1 MSNSQFT
8 LTAQKVADYI
18 NRKNSFIKGLTPKD
32 AVNLPTPQVLYLLE
46 QKLGKRLHE
55 ALAPEKTISLALGDN
70 SAWLKTT
77 NMVGINVRTIKNF
90 WNIVKYALTLPAH
103 QNAIHLLPIWEPGVV
118 ASLYGMSSWVI
129 NDEFFSQELLK
140 ALPHL
145 NTTEKQL
152 KAVVNILHALG
163 KAVGMD
169 VIPHTDRFS
178 EQVLANPHLFEW
190 LCRKDTIVVD
200 HRNNLHEEVETLIFN
215 FLKYKKI
222 TNLPKN
228 KEDFFY
234 KLTEKERLAFLFGDA
249 NDIWSTWTRQQR
261 RIEIIDLLYQKGYE
275 TVPATMA
282 PPYRGLEV
290 DISETA
296 KVIDEKGRVWRDF
309 RITQPQPFSRVF
321 GPLARYKFYENKDDN
336 ENWEIDFE
344 KPLVAAWQ
352 YVAQHYGAM
361 QTKFNFDFMRG
372 DMAHVQQRPEGVPPQ
387 YDKKFYDILAFVKQ
401 HIAQKTP
408 HFASFAE
415 TFLAPPDEMAF
426 GNEIDHLEFAE
437 ADATL
442 GDLQSMVVGSPRFMA
457 EFRHY
462 LDIATT
468 RQFTPCFTMMT
479 ADKDDPRFDEFYW
492 KGNEAR
498 YFIGTFLTD
507 LLSYMALGFECRNTH
522 IVPAPNEHYTK
533 LYVFL
538 EKKGNPKAVEGDYIF
553 GKNDVLFNR
562 LEAIKVKADEILPNL
577 KNATTQ
583 WLLPPDP
590 TGYFKVI
597 AWTQAK
603 NPKYVFV
610 VNLDV
615 EKNIHNVK
623 IPLRIIAANTPP
635 QYPSFLAD
643 IFSTYENHL
652 TKKCDFNGKNFDI
665 GSLAAGEGKI
675 FEIGMSE

>member
-1 MSNSQFT
+1 MHYSQFT
-8 LTAQKVADYI
+8 LTAQKVADYV
-18 NRKNSFIKGLTPKD
+18 NGKHSFVKGLTPQD
-32 AVNLPTPQVLYLLE
+32 AISLPTPQVLYLLE
-46 QKLGKRLHE
+46 QRLGKQLHE
-55 ALAPEKTISLALGDN
+55 TLSHEKKVSLSLGDN
-70 SAWLKTT
+70 PTWLKTT

-103 QNAIHLLPIWEPGVV
+103 QNSIHLLPIWEPGVV

-129 NDEFFSQELLK
+129 NEEFFSQELFK

-152 KAVVNILHALG
+152 KVVVNILHALG

-190 LCRKDTIVVD
+190 LCRKDTVIVD
-200 HRNNLHEEVETLIFN
+200 HHENLHETVETLIFN
-215 FLKYKKI
+215 YLRYKKI
-222 TNLPKN
+222 NNLPKT
-228 KEDFFY
+228 KEEFFY
-234 KLTEKERLAFLFGDA
+234 QLTEKEKLTFLFGDV

-261 RIEIIDLLYQKGYE
+261 RIEIIDLLYQKGFE

-282 PPYRGLEV
+282 PPYRGLMV
-290 DISETA
+290 DISENA
-296 KVIDEKGRVWRDF
+296 KVIDDKGRVWRDF

-321 GPLARYKFYENKDDN
+321 GPLARYKFYQNKDDN
-336 ENWEIDFE
+336 ENWEIDFT
-344 KPLVAAWQ
+344 KPMLKTWE
-352 YVAQHYGAM
+352 YVAEHYEKV
-361 QTKFNFDFMRG
+361 QTQFNFDFMRG

-387 YDKKFYDILAFVKQ
+387 YDTKFYDILAYVKQ

-426 GNEIDHLEFAE
+426 GNEIDHLEFSE

-457 EFRHY
+457 EFRRY

-468 RQFTPCFTMMT
+468 RQVSPCFTMMT

-507 LLSYMALGFECRNTH
+507 MLSYMALGFECRDTH
-522 IVPAPNEHYTK
+522 LTPAPNEHYTK

-538 EKKGNPKAVEGDYIF
+538 EKKGNPKAVHGNYIF
-553 GKNDVLFNR
+553 GKNNLLFNR
-562 LEAIKVKADEILPNL
+562 LEAIKEKADEILP
-577 KNATTQ
+577 KIKTAKTQ

-590 TGYFKVI
+590 TGYFKII
-597 AWTQAK
+597 AWTQSE
-603 NPKYVFV
+603 NPQYVFV

-615 EKNIHNVK
+615 AQAVSRVK
-623 IPLRIIAANTPP
+623 IPLGNLGKKLTP
-635 QYPSFLAD
+635 QYVPFLLST
-643 IFSTYENHL
+643 FSTLGDFSAE
-652 TKKCDFNGKNFDI
+652 KIIFNGKNFDI
-665 GSLAAGEGKI
+665 GDMQAGEAKI
-675 FEIGMSE
+675 FEI

>member
-1 MSNSQFT
+1 MTNSQFT
-8 LTAQKVADYI
+8 LTAQKVADYVSQ
-18 NRKNSFIKGLTPKD
+18 KNSFVKGLTPHD
-32 AVNLPTPQVLYLLE
+32 AIHLPTPQVLYLLE
-46 QKLGKRLHE
+46 QKLGKRFHE
-55 ALAPEKTISLALGDN
+55 ALSHEKKVSLTLGNDPT
-70 SAWLKTT
+70 WLKTV

-90 WNIVKYALTLPAH
+90 WNIIKYALTLPVH
-103 QNAIHLLPIWEPGVV
+103 QNSIHLLPIWEPGVV

-129 NDEFFSQELLK
+129 NDEFFSHELFK

-152 KAVVNILHALG
+152 KVVVNLLHALG
-163 KAVGMD
+163 KTVGMD

-178 EQVLANPHLFEW
+178 EQVLANPCLFEW
-190 LCRKDTIVVD
+190 LCRKDTIIVD

-215 FLKYKKI
+215 FLKHKKI
-222 TNLPKN
+222 TNLPKT
-228 KEDFFY
+228 KEAFFY
-234 KLTEKERLAFLFGDA
+234 KLTEKERLIFLFGDA

-261 RIEIIDLLYQKGYE
+261 RIEIIDLLYQKGFE
-275 TVPATMA
+275 TIPATMA
-282 PPYRGLEV
+282 PPYRGLAV
-290 DISETA
+290 DMSETA
-296 KVIDEKGRVWRDF
+296 KVTDEKGRIWRDF

-321 GPLARYKFYENKDDN
+321 GPLARYKFYENKDNN

-344 KPLVAAWQ
+344 KPFEAAWQ
-352 YVAQHYGAM
+352 YVAEHYGAV
-361 QTKFNFDFMRG
+361 QSRFNFDFMRG

-387 YDKKFYDILAFVKQ
+387 YDKIFYDILAFVKQ
-401 HIAQKTP
+401 QIATKTP

-457 EFRHY
+457 EFRRY
-462 LDIATT
+462 LDIAAT

-507 LLSYMALGFECRNTH
+507 MLSYMALGFECRDTH
-522 IVPAPNEHYTK
+522 LVPAPNEYYTK

-538 EKKGNPKAVEGDYIF
+538 EKKGNPKAVESDYIF
-553 GKNDVLFNR
+553 GKNNLLFNR
-562 LEAIKVKADEILPNL
+562 LEAIKEKADTILPSL
-577 KNATTQ
+577 KTAKTQ

-597 AWTQAK
+597 AWTQAE

-610 VNLDV
+610 ANLNLEADV
-615 EKNIHNVK
+615 HNIK
-623 IPLRIIAANTPP
+623 IPFSIFSKNSPP
-635 QYPSFLAD
+635 QYPLFLSP
-643 IFSTYENHL
+643 IFSTYGTFAAE
-652 TKKCDFNGKNFDI
+652 KISFNGKNFDI
-665 GSLAAGEGKI
+665 GSMEAGEGKI
-675 FEIGMSE
+675 FQI

>member
-1 MSNSQFT
+1 MNYSQFT
-8 LTAQKVADYI
+8 LTAQKVADYV
-18 NRKNSFIKGLTPKD
+18 NGKHSFVKGLTPQD
-32 AVNLPTPQVLYLLE
+32 AINLPTPQVLYLLE
-46 QKLGKRLHE
+46 QRLGKQFHE
-55 ALAPEKTISLALGDN
+55 TLSHEKKVSLSLGDN
-70 SAWLKTT
+70 PTWLKTT

-103 QNAIHLLPIWEPGVV
+103 QNSIHLLPIWEPGVV

-129 NDEFFSQELLK
+129 NEEFFSQELFK

-152 KAVVNILHALG
+152 KVVVNILHALG

-190 LCRKDTIVVD
+190 LCRKDTVIVD
-200 HRNNLHEEVETLIFN
+200 HDNNLHKTVETLIFN
-215 FLKYKKI
+215 HLKYKKI
-222 TNLPKN
+222 NNLPKT
-228 KEDFFY
+228 KEEFFY
-234 KLTEKERLAFLFGDA
+234 QLTEKEKLTFLFGDA

-261 RIEIIDLLYQKGYE
+261 RIEIIDLLYQKGLE

-282 PPYRGLEV
+282 PPYRGLMV
-290 DISETA
+290 DISENA

-336 ENWEIDFE
+336 ENWEIDFT
-344 KPLVAAWQ
+344 KPILKTWE
-352 YVAQHYGAM
+352 YVAEHYEKV
-361 QTKFNFDFMRG
+361 QTQFNFDFMRG

-387 YDKKFYDILAFVKQ
+387 YDTKFYDILAYVKQ

-426 GNEIDHLEFAE
+426 GNEIDHLEFSE

-457 EFRHY
+457 EFRRY

-468 RQFTPCFTMMT
+468 RQVTPCFTMLT

-507 LLSYMALGFECRNTH
+507 MLSYMALGFECRDTH
-522 IVPAPNEHYTK
+522 LTPAPNEHYTK

-538 EKKGNPKAVEGDYIF
+538 EKKGNPKAVNGNYIF
-553 GKNDVLFNR
+553 GKNNLLFNR
-562 LEAIKVKADEILPNL
+562 LEAIKEKADEILP
-577 KNATTQ
+577 KIKTAKTQ

-590 TGYFKVI
+590 TGYFKII
-597 AWTQAK
+597 AWTQSE
-603 NPKYVFV
+603 NSQYVFV
-610 VNLDV
+610 VNLDISQTV
-615 EKNIHNVK
+615 SRVK
-623 IPLRIIAANTPP
+623 IPLANLGKKHTP
-635 QYPSFLAD
+635 QYVPFLLPT
-643 IFSTYENHL
+643 FSTLGDFSAE
-652 TKKCDFNGKNFDI
+652 KIIFNGKNFDI
-665 GSLAAGEGKI
+665 GGLQAGEAKI
-675 FEIGMSE
+675 FSIQS